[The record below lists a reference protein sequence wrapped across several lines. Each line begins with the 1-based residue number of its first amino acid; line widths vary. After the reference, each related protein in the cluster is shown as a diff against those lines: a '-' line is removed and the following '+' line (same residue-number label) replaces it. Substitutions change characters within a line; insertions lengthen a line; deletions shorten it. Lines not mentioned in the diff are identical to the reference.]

1 MKPLILGR
9 KLQKIPRVILTFDAM
24 YVHCERLRFEEI
36 TWTVSFFLG
45 LGLGLDSDRGCRTG
59 GHAEACGCCLM
70 LPHEWGSELTRVIGL
85 CWLDSPSI
93 AALSESSKQKV
104 CVIDRK

>member
-36 TWTVSFFLG
+36 TWTVSFFG
-45 LGLGLDSDRGCRTG
+45 SHATG
-59 GHAEACGCCLM
+59 NEYHK
-70 LPHEWGSELTRVIGL
+70 LPLTDALPGGIRVGS
-85 CWLDSPSI
+85 
-93 AALSESSKQKV
+93 
-104 CVIDRK
+104 

>member
-1 MKPLILGR
+1 MHTLEVDLGS
-9 KLQKIPRVILTFDAM
+9 LGGVGLG
-24 YVHCERLRFEEI
+24 
-36 TWTVSFFLG
+36 LG

-85 CWLDSPSI
+85 CWLDSPSS